1 MRLVGHLARTSR
13 STNPNLLT
21 QVQRDVLQC
30 FVGVSPPV
38 DEGQEQEDL
47 FLATFSVMVDVLTF
61 IGGYDRVHQ
70 TNTTPKTKL
79 FVFCEQMLLSTIQ
92 LSTTVS
98 ERVRTRALQTLVEG
112 LGACLGLKYSHHS
125 SQLWQDAL
133 PMFTRLLE
141 ITLPHLST
149 CTRTTHICY
158 SNSN

>member
-79 FVFCEQMLLSTIQ
+79 FVFCEKM
-92 LSTTVS
+92 
-98 ERVRTRALQTLVEG
+98 RTA
-112 LGACLGLKYSHHS
+112 
-125 SQLWQDAL
+125 QDSLASCRTSAL
-133 PMFTRLLE
+133 PA
-141 ITLPHLST
+141 LPVKRPFASWLPSARH
-149 CTRTTHICY
+149 
-158 SNSN
+158 